1 MIRAIGRREGDA
13 TEGGQRCEGGR
24 RGRAGG
30 REESARGREGGRRGP
45 EGRRRAPEGVRE
57 ERAPHT
63 ESERRVRG
71 SCG

>member
-1 MIRAIGRREGDA
+1 MIRAVGRREGDT
-13 TEGGQRCEGGR
+13 TEGGQRC
-24 RGRAGG
+24 
-30 REESARGREGGRRGP
+30 EGGRRGP